1 MTNKTF
7 KIGIIGLW
15 HCGEIYSAGL
25 AELGHEVVGVDENA
39 EVIANLTKGVP
50 PLPEPGLA
58 ELLTKHIA
66 SGRLEYATDFSVLKN
81 CDVVWCAFDTP
92 VNDAD
97 EVDLAPIRAA
107 LEKAAP
113 YFADGVLIVV
123 SSQVPVGT
131 AARAIAK
138 IKELRPGLKFD
149 YVYTPENLRL
159 GEAVKCFME
168 PGRVV
173 IGADSTQAAQKLEE
187 VFVPLKTSFVRM
199 SVASAEMAKH
209 ALNAY
214 LATSVSFIND
224 IADLCEKMGADI
236 LDVAKALRSDPRI
249 GQKAFLDAGLG
260 FSGGTLGRDLR
271 ALESAAE
278 KSGIELPVVSS
289 VYEKNLQRKDI
300 VATRVKELLGLP
312 ETRAEAMR
320 AGDVKGKKIAILGL
334 TYKPGTKTLRRSRAL
349 EIAADLSKAGAM
361 VSLHDPEADP
371 NEIPKIAGASFFA
384 DPCAASSGAK
394 VIVIVTPWPQ
404 FKELDFGKIGKVAPG
419 AIIFDTANLLYEKA
433 DAIRSAGMKYVGV
446 GR

>member
-1 MTNKTF
+1 MASH
-7 KIGIIGLW
+7 KIGVIGLW

-25 AELGHEVVGVDENA
+25 AELGHEVSGIDENVK
-39 EVIANLTKGVP
+39 VIANLTKGTP

-58 ELLTKHIA
+58 ELLAKHIA
-66 SGRLEYATDFSVLKN
+66 SGKLKYTTDFSTIKN

-97 EVDLAPIRAA
+97 EADLAPISEA
-107 LEKAAP
+107 LLKAVP
-113 YFADGVLIVV
+113 HFMDGVLVVV

-131 AARAIAK
+131 AARAKAK
-138 IKELRPGLKFD
+138 IAELRPGLKFG

-173 IGADSTQAAQKLEE
+173 LGTDSHSTAKKMEE
-187 VFVPLKTSFVRM
+187 IFAPLKVPFVRM

-224 IADLCEKMGADI
+224 IADLCEKTGADV
-236 LDVAKALRSDPRI
+236 LDVAKALRSDSRI

-260 FSGGTLGRDLR
+260 FSGGTLGRDLK
-271 ALESAAE
+271 ALESAA
-278 KSGIELPVVSS
+278 KKANISVPVITS
-289 VYEKNLQRKDI
+289 VYEKNLKRKDI
-300 VATRVKELLGLP
+300 VATRVKELVGLP
-312 ETRAEAMR
+312 ASQARAMR
-320 AGDVKGKKIAILGL
+320 AGDLKGVKIAILGL

-349 EIAADLSKAGAM
+349 EIAGDLSRAGAV
-361 VSLHDPEADP
+361 VSLHDPAASES
-371 NEIPKIAGASFFA
+371 EIPKILNASFSR
-384 DPCAASSGAK
+384 DPYVAASGAK
-394 VIVIVTPWPQ
+394 VIVIATPWPQ
-404 FKELDFGKIGKVAPG
+404 FKELDFVKLGKAAPG
-419 AIIFDTANLLYEKA
+419 AILFDTANLLHDKA
-433 DAIRSAGMKYVGV
+433 DAVRFAGLKYVGV

>member
-1 MTNKTF
+1 MR
-7 KIGIIGLW
+7 IVVIGLW

-25 AELGHEVVGVDENA
+25 AELGHEVAGVDSNA
-39 EVIANLTKGVP
+39 EVIANFSKGTP
-50 PLPEPGLA
+50 PLPEPGLS
-58 ELLTKHIA
+58 ELLKKHIA
-66 SGRLEYATDFSVLKN
+66 SGRLKYTTDFSAIKN

-92 VNDAD
+92 VNDVDGAD
-97 EVDLAPIRAA
+97 LTSIREALLKSAPH
-107 LEKAAP
+107 
-113 YFADGVLIVV
+113 FVDGVLIVV

-173 IGADSTQAAQKLEE
+173 IGADSDLAAKKMEE
-187 VFVPLKTSFVRM
+187 IFAPLKTEFIRM

-224 IADLCEKMGADI
+224 IADLCEKIGADV

-260 FSGGTLGRDLR
+260 FSGGTLGRDLK
-271 ALESAAE
+271 ALEAAAKSA
-278 KSGIELPVVSS
+278 KISVPVVTS
-289 VYEKNLQRKDI
+289 VYEKNLKRKDI
-300 VATRVKELLGLP
+300 VATRVKALW
-312 ETRAEAMR
+312 
-320 AGDVKGKKIAILGL
+320 GDVRGQKIAILGL

-349 EIAADLSKAGAM
+349 EIASDLSKAGAIL
-361 VSLHDPEADP
+361 SLHDPAADRSELP
-371 NEIPKIAGASFFA
+371 NLPGASFFA
-384 DPCAASSGAK
+384 DPYAAVVGAK
-394 VIVIVTPWPQ
+394 AIIIATPWPQ
-404 FKELDFGKIGKVAPG
+404 FKELDFGKLGKFAPG
-419 AIIFDTANLLYEKA
+419 ALLFDTANLLYDKG
-433 DAIRSAGMKYVGV
+433 DKIRANGLKYMGV